1 MRLFIAEKPS
11 MARNIAE
18 CLDPQGKKD
27 GYIEIKGG
35 AVSWCVGHIL
45 SQAPPD
51 HYDPKYRE
59 WNESDLPIIP
69 SKWRLIVSKG
79 MTGQLGIL
87 KKLLGQADEI
97 VNAGDPDREGQLIV
111 DEVLEYLGNRKPVR
125 RLWLASLDTK
135 SVREAL
141 TSMKSNAEFTAL
153 RESALARSRAD
164 WLVGMNLSR
173 SFTARAR
180 RGGFDKVVSV
190 GRVQTPTL
198 SLVVSRDREIESF
211 VPKDYFVLTASVKVS
226 SGTLPMA
233 WSPGP
238 DHVGLD
244 PDGRC
249 VDRTVLVTVARNAD
263 GKSSRLDVETKRK
276 TESPPLPFSLSG
288 LTAVASKRW
297 GYSAKEVLD
306 AAQTLYERKLT
317 TYPRTDCEYL
327 PENQY
332 GDAAGLLKSL
342 GNIWKEARNAD
353 PGKRSKAWNTEKI
366 TAHHAIIPTSQAA
379 DPASLGSKILSNL
392 YDLIVRHYIAQFYP
406 DFTFSE
412 TTVKAVFA
420 GEPFQT
426 KGRIPL
432 DQGWKAIFSS
442 EKDEEDEEGGEQNRG
457 QTLPALQNVET
468 GTVSGTDIQSK
479 KTTPPARFTD
489 GTLIL
494 AMKSVHRFVTD
505 PKLKAIL
512 KENEGIGT
520 EATRASIIEILL
532 KREFLKKEGKKNLV
546 STPSGR
552 ALIDLVSI
560 DVKSPGTTALWER
573 DLESITSR
581 EKCEDFVS
589 RIGTFVSKIV
599 DGNRTGESGRFSG
612 QKGSAE
618 SHPCPSCGRPLSRIK
633 GPSGFFWGCTGY
645 RATEK
650 PCKTTCPDENGKPG
664 KHRDSKISGED
675 GPPCP
680 KCGKPTG
687 EWKTSKDSPYFK
699 CPAGHGPWWSDN
711 GKIGKEW
718 TPFLPQ
724 GAGSKASTF
733 RGKGK
738 SGTSS
743 SKRSATPKRRGV
755 R

>member
-79 MTGQLGIL
+79 MTGQLGTL
-87 KKLLGQADEI
+87 KKLLSQADEI

-233 WSPGP
+233 WSPSP

-244 PDGRC
+244 PDGWC

-276 TESPPLPFSLSG
+276 KESPPLPFSLSG

-332 GDAAGLLKSL
+332 GDTAGLLKSL

-379 DPASLGSKILSNL
+379 DPSSLGSKILSNL

-420 GEPFQT
+420 GEPFRT

-432 DQGWKAIFSS
+432 DQGWKAVFSS

-532 KREFLKKEGKKNLV
+532 KREFLKKVGKKNLV

-633 GPSGFFWGCTGY
+633 GPSGFFWGCAGY
-645 RATEK
+645 RDKEK
-650 PCKTTCPDENGKPG
+650 PCKTTCPDERGNPG
-664 KHRDSKISGED
+664 KIREARKPEGI

-680 KCGKPTG
+680 KCGKATG
-687 EWKTSKDSPYFK
+687 EMKTKMKIPYFR
-699 CPAGHGPWWSDN
+699 CPEGHGPWWSDN
-711 GKIGKEW
+711 GGLGKEW
-718 TPFLPQ
+718 VPFP
-724 GAGSKASTF
+724 A
-733 RGKGK
+733 KGK
-738 SGTSS
+738 SGPKVTRTSGS
-743 SKRSATPKRRGV
+743 QKKRGV